1 MVDFA
6 AVVTNTYGWL
16 KFFHTVLSGYV
27 IAAFFVMG
35 ISAYHLLRRTNPD
48 FFKKSFRIA
57 SAFGLA
63 SSILIFAVGDFH
75 AKEVAKTQPTKFAA
89 MESVW
94 DTKTAADYYLL
105 VIPDAAHERNA
116 VEAVGIPKM
125 LSFLAFGE
133 GEAQVQGLKAFPKDD
148 RPPVIP
154 TFISFRTM
162 LALGTLFILLSLAAF
177 IISRRDGLESHSKFL
192 KIMLYALPLP
202 YIAGQLG
209 WIVAEVGRQ
218 PWIVYG
224 VLKTS
229 DAVSKAV
236 SPLQVWASLL
246 GFTFLYGFLAV
257 VDIYLL
263 TRTAKKGPDEDL
275 SAILKRSRVQE
286 V

>member
-1 MVDFA
+1 
-6 AVVTNTYGWL
+6 
-16 KFFHTVLSGYV
+16 
-27 IAAFFVMG
+27 
-35 ISAYHLLRRTNPD
+35 
-48 FFKKSFRIA
+48 
-57 SAFGLA
+57 
-63 SSILIFAVGDFH
+63 
-75 AKEVAKTQPTKFAA
+75 
-89 MESVW
+89 
-94 DTKTAADYYLL
+94 
-105 VIPDAAHERNA
+105 
-116 VEAVGIPKM
+116 M

-162 LALGTLFILLSLAAF
+162 LALGTFFILLSLAAF
-177 IISRRDGLESHSKFL
+177 IISRRDGLESHLTFL
-192 KIMLYALPLP
+192 KVMLYALPLP
-202 YIAGQLG
+202 YIAAQLG

-263 TRTAKKGPDEDL
+263 TRTARKGPDEDL